1 LSGGRH
7 ATRKIKRA
15 QILVAANDGLSDE
28 VIAATLK
35 VSGSTIYR
43 TKRRFVE
50 ANLEGALSEEP
61 RPGVERKLSSK
72 EEALLVATACSK
84 PPPGGYAGNF
94 SFRVRALFDP
104 CCEHRLRWLDRYP
117 PTRRRAL
124 ELGRSPI
131 ERWKLLKRSV
141 LKGVRQKP
149 CH

>member
-1 LSGGRH
+1 MNIKFRVELSQSERDQLDALLSGGRH

-61 RPGVERKLSSK
+61 RPGGTQIIEQR
-72 EEALLVATACSK
+72 
-84 PPPGGYAGNF
+84 GGTSGG
-94 SFRVRALFDP
+94 
-104 CCEHRLRWLDRYP
+104 HRLLKAATGTGPLDPRTP
-117 PTRRRAL
+117 
-124 ELGRSPI
+124 GR
-131 ERWKLLKRSV
+131 
-141 LKGVRQKP
+141 
-149 CH
+149 